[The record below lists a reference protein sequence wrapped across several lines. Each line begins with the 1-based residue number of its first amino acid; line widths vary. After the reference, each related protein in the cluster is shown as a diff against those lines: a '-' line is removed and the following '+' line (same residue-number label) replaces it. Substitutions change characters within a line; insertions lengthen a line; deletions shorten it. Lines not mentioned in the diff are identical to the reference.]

1 MEEKKRKSLY
11 NPLSN
16 DFTYELFNDDNEAV
30 SYTIHSLEIEFY
42 ESPVYDLL
50 KKHLIDA
57 ISNDRELGLYDMEG
71 LAQIKK
77 EIEAYE

>member
-1 MEEKKRKSLY
+1 MEEKKRKPLY
-11 NPLSN
+11 NPLPY
-16 DFTYELFNDDNEAV
+16 DFTYELFNDDNEIV
-30 SYTIHSLEIEFY
+30 SHTIHSLEIEYY
-42 ESPVYDLL
+42 ESSTYDFL